1 MIKFKLLTND
11 AKAPERAT
19 THSAGFDI
27 YAPSSVD
34 IPPKQSWLVGSGVC
48 AAIPEGWFGII
59 NPRSSIASKKKVRVG
74 ARVIDADYRGEIF
87 INLHNDGDK
96 VYEIRKGDR
105 IAQMVVSPFMG
116 DSIVVDDLD
125 DTERGNGGFG
135 STGK

>member
-1 MIKFKLLTND
+1 MIKFKLLTNY

-34 IPPKQSWLVGSGVC
+34 IPPGQSWLVGSGVST
-48 AAIPEGWFGII
+48 AIPEGWVGVI

-87 INLHNDGDK
+87 INLHNDGDQ

-105 IAQMVVSPFMG
+105 IAQLVVSPFMG
-116 DSIVVDDLD
+116 DSIVVVDLD

>member
-11 AKAPERAT
+11 SKAPERAT
-19 THSAGFDI
+19 EHSAGFDI

-34 IPPKQSWLVGSGVC
+34 IPPKQSWLVGSGVS
-48 AAIPEGWFGII
+48 AAIPEGWVGII

-87 INLHNDGDK
+87 INLHNDGDE

-116 DSIVVDDLD
+116 ESIVVDDLD